1 MLWRVR
7 FDCQSL
13 LRGHWLRPA
22 ALRPQQRLVR
32 ECRRGGRGAKVQGEC
47 LGCTGTSFPP
57 HTSWWPSSNCLLAQ
71 QPSGPVGLGCA
82 HLSLAGPVWLRPS
95 TVPLRPPPCSTA
107 GLLCVPCR
115 LVSLVGWMG
124 SSFPSSSRRSQQ
136 GCLGSQPAVWHV
148 GGSCA
153 SGDLHTLPTTQT
165 SGFARVQLSR
175 APLNA
180 SLCLSPGAE
189 QAADGPRLLL
199 PAPLGQPHVPLA
211 GRAARPRH
219 LLLLPAHRWW
229 AQPEVEERA
238 LGPALLLGL
247 PLLPCARGDG
257 EMRAPS
263 PAGAWGRCPVPAPLA
278 GAPAGEPPPLG
289 APLGAPHWAAPQGGR
304 DRAFRPRAHPREGS
318 RPPRDP
324 TREGSGPPGAVRP
337 ARTRGRPAP
346 AVTRRVPAPQP
357 KPGLRGAPGP
367 GGGGQGAAVGL
378 WGLGG
383 GGLQWGA
390 AACLSP
396 SGGTPFCFWFHLL
409 GEVSPLPPAA
419 VGHLESWF
427 FPRPCLFPG

>member
-1 MLWRVR
+1 M
-7 FDCQSL
+7 
-13 LRGHWLRPA
+13 
-22 ALRPQQRLVR
+22 
-32 ECRRGGRGAKVQGEC
+32 
-47 LGCTGTSFPP
+47 
-57 HTSWWPSSNCLLAQ
+57 
-71 QPSGPVGLGCA
+71 GCA
-82 HLSLAGPVWLRPS
+82 HPSLAGPVWLRPS

-136 GCLGSQPAVWHV
+136 SCLGSQPAVWHV

-165 SGFARVQLSR
+165 SGFAKVQLSR

-219 LLLLPAHRWW
+219 LLLLPAHRRR

-257 EMRAPS
+257 EMRARS
-263 PAGAWGRCPVPAPLA
+263 PAGAWGRCPVPALLA

-289 APLGAPHWAAPQGGR
+289 APLGAPHRAAAQGGQ

-318 RPPRDP
+318 RHAMPCL
-324 TREGSGPPGAVRP
+324 P

-346 AVTRRVPAPQP
+346 AVTRRAAAPQP
-357 KPGLRGAPGP
+357 KPGLRRAPGP
-367 GGGGQGAAVGL
+367 GGVGRGRL
-378 WGLGG
+378 WGCGVCEEVG
-383 GGLQWGA
+383 CNGGLQLA
-390 AACLSP
+390 
-396 SGGTPFCFWFHLL
+396 
-409 GEVSPLPPAA
+409 
-419 VGHLESWF
+419 
-427 FPRPCLFPG
+427 